1 MALFLRLRAK
11 PSYLLVSFVFLML
24 YFRNNYAV
32 PSAFLMLYF
41 FEAETKTEPLCKL
54 THDLFSILQSL
65 CLETEVPKAAAEYCS
80 VLS

>member
-1 MALFLRLRAK
+1 
-11 PSYLLVSFVFLML
+11 ML
-24 YFRNNYAV
+24 YSV
-32 PSAFLMLYF
+32 PSALLMLYF
-41 FEAETKTEPLCKL
+41 FEAETKTEPLGKL